1 MKASRDEVLEL
12 IRRWESENRSITYE
26 FASTD
31 HSLEINCPSFLRASL
46 DPNGP
51 SAFWLSDGE
60 RGRVRVEL
68 RSPDSYDI
76 TDLRTEGHPTFKV
89 GVDYV
94 LSLIVPFGDLGT
106 LHLHELEN
114 ADLEMVI

>member
-1 MKASRDEVLEL
+1 MKASRDDVLEL

-26 FASTD
+26 FVSTD

-46 DPNGP
+46 DSNA
-51 SAFWLSDGE
+51 AFWLSDGE
-60 RGRVRVEL
+60 SGRVRVEL
-68 RSPDSYDI
+68 RSADSYDI

-94 LSLIVPFGDLGT
+94 LSLKVPFGDLGT
-106 LHLHELEN
+106 LHLHELED
-114 ADLEMVI
+114 AELEKVI